1 MEKRK
6 DTTEL
11 IETLHRFTP
20 EQLSRFQSAA
30 QQIIEQMLV
39 QDDQRIFEQAA
50 V

>member
-11 IETLHRFTP
+11 IETLYRFTP